1 MRDPLIC
8 SCYCNVNCVFLCLG
22 LLPGWLEMFISSVF
36 AALRLLSQFRE
47 SLCSLR
53 LSALRRNRCRDCF
66 NIQLEGFKQCWDGHV
81 SPSLLLFSSLF
92 STSISV
98 LFLLQLKCNT
108 SLTLL
113 RMSVHLL
120 SFCICFL
127 SFRQTVMTHIRWVFG
142 GLFAFD
148 LHTGDPMTLTLAF
161 WHWNYWNT
169 VCRNTFYYYLNKAS
183 PSPIVL
189 HQVFFLR

>member
-22 LLPGWLEMFISSVF
+22 LLPGWLEMFISSFF
-36 AALRLLSQFRE
+36 AALRLLSLFRE

-81 SPSLLLFSSLF
+81 SPSLLFSSLF

-127 SFRQTVMTHIRWVFG
+127 SFRQTVMTHIRWVFLWFVCIFFKFVCIRFTYWG
-142 GLFAFD
+142 S
-148 LHTGDPMTLTLAF
+148 HDPDPSVLTLKLLE
-161 WHWNYWNT
+161 H
-169 VCRNTFYYYLNKAS
+169 CL
-183 PSPIVL
+183 
-189 HQVFFLR
+189 